1 MISVRLHLILVRLHF
16 CLKRMWADLEDDL
29 EQNSEVSLEE
39 GDFIKKTSK
48 KKNINHEN
56 THGTYTASDISSLMT
71 MDLSGLEEDI
81 MSVHN
86 QIIDKELTLS
96 DTAWQSSIPSPQYSS
111 KKTLASQGMLTHNK

>member
-1 MISVRLHLILVRLHF
+1 
-16 CLKRMWADLEDDL
+16 MWADSNDDL

-56 THGTYTASDISSLMT
+56 THCTYTASDISSLMT
-71 MDLSGLEEDI
+71 TDLSGLEEDI
-81 MSVHN
+81 MSVQN